1 MKRAVAVL
9 AVASSLVGTSIAAEA
24 STNFHATMTF
34 DQEVP
39 TVPAFDG
46 PVSTIATSA
55 AWTFVKELSE
65 AFTCDSHELQGLILC
80 H

>member
-24 STNFHATMTF
+24 STIFHATMTLTF

-39 TVPAFDG
+39 TAF
-46 PVSTIATSA
+46 S
-55 AWTFVKELSE
+55 
-65 AFTCDSHELQGLILC
+65 
-80 H
+80 